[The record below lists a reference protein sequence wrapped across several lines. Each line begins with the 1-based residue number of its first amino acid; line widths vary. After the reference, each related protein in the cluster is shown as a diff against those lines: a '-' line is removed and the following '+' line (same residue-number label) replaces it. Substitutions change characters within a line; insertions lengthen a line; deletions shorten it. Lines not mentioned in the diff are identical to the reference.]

1 MAVTSKI
8 SPTQVGT
15 GKDRKNLYTATK
27 VTGPDGNP
35 PVYKTEII
43 KYDNAKGEN
52 PRTIGE
58 RSSDEPGKITWND
71 NASDTDKK
79 NVKKLGKTSANQV
92 KSIKNEVAT
101 TAQEKDQLNKASG
114 NINQQEE
121 GGLTEDQKAA
131 KELANSTVNATK
143 DIESIKGTR
152 EDGFGFYVFP
162 STLRANEDGQDF
174 LKFDMMKYEPKKIG
188 AQGSG
193 TRTNLGFSDRDK
205 ERKSI
210 GTVILPIPGGI
221 QDQQNVS
228 WSSDNMDAAAIAL
241 SDFALAAITGGGDAA
256 VDSAANTVKGV
267 SQNSKDVKTALA
279 NKIAGSAAGAGN
291 LLTRTTGAVMN
302 PNMELLF
309 SGPSLRSFNF
319 SFTLA
324 PRDRNEAMT
333 IIKIIRFF
341 KQGMSPIRSKSR
353 LFLRSPHTFRLAYKH
368 KAARTEDRNKKTDH
382 PFLNKFKECA
392 LNGFGVNYT
401 PNGNYSTY
409 EDGVMTAYQM
419 TMGFQELTPIYND
432 DYGNDTF
439 PNKIGF

>member
-1 MAVTSKI
+1 MAEQVTSKI

-15 GKDRKNLYTATK
+15 GRNKRNLYTATK
-27 VTGPDGNP
+27 VSGPFGSP
-35 PVYKTEII
+35 PKYITEIL

-52 PRTIGE
+52 ARTIGT
-58 RSSDEPGKITWND
+58 RSSDDPSKITWNE
-71 NASDTDKK
+71 NASGIDKQ
-79 NVKKLGKTSANQV
+79 NAKKLGKTSANQV
-92 KSIKNEVAT
+92 KSIQDEVAGN
-101 TAQEKDQLNKASG
+101 AQEKEALDKASG
-114 NINQQEE
+114 NNN
-121 GGLTEDQKAA
+121 KAA
-131 KELANSTVNATK
+131 EGNDTTNDEKVSKGEDFGNL
-143 DIESIKGTR
+143 ESEKGTR

-162 STLRANEDGQDF
+162 TSIRASEDGQDF

-188 AQGSG
+188 EGIEEGS
-193 TRTNLGFSDRDK
+193 LALKDRNKD
-205 ERKSI
+205 RKSI

-221 QDQQNVS
+221 QDQQQVS
-228 WSSDNMDAAAIAL
+228 WSQDTMDAAAM
-241 SDFALAAITGGGDAA
+241 ALAGAALAGITEGGGGF
-256 VDSAANTVKGV
+256 VDSVGGSIKAISQGSDEVKKGLAA
-267 SQNSKDVKTALA
+267 S
-279 NKIAGSAAGAGN
+279 IAGSASGAQK
-291 LLTRTTGAVMN
+291 LLTRTTGAIMN

-309 SGPSLRSFNF
+309 NSPSLRSFNF
-319 SFTLA
+319 SFLLA

-333 IIKIIRFF
+333 VIKIIRFF

-368 KAARTEDRNKKTDH
+368 RAGTKDKGKDH

-432 DYGNDTF
+432 DYGNDPF
-439 PNKIGF
+439 PNEIGF

>member
-15 GKDRKNLYTATK
+15 GKDKKNLYTATK
-27 VTGPDGNP
+27 VTGPDGDGA
-35 PVYKTEII
+35 YTTEII

-121 GGLTEDQKAA
+121 GGLTEDQKSA
-131 KELANSTVNATK
+131 KELSDATK

-152 EDGFGFYVFP
+152 EEDFGFYVFP
-162 STLRANEDGQDF
+162 TTLRANNDGQDF
-174 LKFDMMKYEPKKIG
+174 LKFDMLKYEPKEIG
-188 AQGSG
+188 QRGSG
-193 TRTNLGFSDRDK
+193 ARTNLGFSDRDK
-205 ERKSI
+205 DRKSI

-228 WSSDNMDAAAIAL
+228 WSQDSMDAAAIAL

-256 VDSAANTVKGV
+256 VDSAGKSVNAVA
-267 SQNSKDVKTALA
+267 QNSKEVKSALA
-279 NKIAGSAAGAGN
+279 NSIAGSASGAGN
-291 LLTRTTGAVMN
+291 LLTRTTGAIMN

-309 SGPSLRSFNF
+309 TGPNLRNFNF
-319 SFTLA
+319 SFMLA
-324 PRDRNEAMT
+324 PRDKNEAMT
-333 IIKIIRFF
+333 VIKIIRFF
-341 KQGMSPIRSKSR
+341 KQGMAPIRSKSR

-368 KAARTEDRNKKTDH
+368 KAGEKDKQKDH

-392 LNGFGVNYT
+392 MNGFTVNYT

-409 EDGVMTAYQM
+409 EDGVMTAYQV

-432 DYGNDTF
+432 DYGSDEF
-439 PNKIGF
+439 PEEIGF